1 VNTSHPI
8 TLHPCDAAHSADC
21 REPREIDML
30 SQYHTARDLR
40 RHTHWQ
46 LPREAQAE
54 AYREQI
60 AQLVASD
67 NRPTYSNEPRRIL
80 QAVR

>member
-1 VNTSHPI
+1 
-8 TLHPCDAAHSADC
+8 
-21 REPREIDML
+21 ML
-30 SQYHTARDLR
+30 TQYHTARDLR

-46 LPREAQAE
+46 SPREAQAE

-67 NRPTYSNEPRRIL
+67 NRPTYSAEPRRIL